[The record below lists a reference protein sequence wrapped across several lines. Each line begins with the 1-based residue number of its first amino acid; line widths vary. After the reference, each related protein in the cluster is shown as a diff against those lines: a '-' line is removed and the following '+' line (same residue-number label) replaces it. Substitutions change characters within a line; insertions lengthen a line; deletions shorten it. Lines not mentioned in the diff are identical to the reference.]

1 MKENYVTNKY
11 KADQPLI
18 LSIESSCDE
27 TAAAVLYGERE
38 VRADIVAS
46 QVKLHSEY
54 GGVVPELAC
63 RAHTEAVAPVVE
75 RALNEAGAT
84 LDDLDAIAVTRGP
97 GLVGALLVGL
107 SFAKGLAWSRD
118 IPLVGVHH
126 LKAHLAAANIEFEI
140 EGPYVGLVVSGG
152 HTALYHTQNGA
163 DFRLLGQTVDD
174 AAGEAF
180 DKVAKV
186 MGLGYP
192 GGVVIDR
199 LAKEGDP
206 ACFKFPRPMLH
217 KGGLDFSFSGLKT
230 ALRLHVEKYTGEM
243 TPQEVADTCAS
254 FQEAAVDTLVTKTMR
269 ALKETGAT
277 QLVVCGGV
285 ACNSRLRAKMA
296 EAMDKR
302 GHKLMIPSPRLCT
315 DNAVMVAA
323 AGRRSFLE
331 GVRDTMELNAVPTWP
346 LDQ

>member
-1 MKENYVTNKY
+1 VTDKF
-11 KADQPLI
+11 KAAQPLI

-27 TAAAVLYGERE
+27 TAAAVLYGVRE
-38 VRADIVAS
+38 VRADIIAS
-46 QVKLHSEY
+46 QVALHSEY

-63 RAHTEAVAPVVE
+63 RAHTESIAPVVE
-75 RALNEAGAT
+75 RALGDAGAT

-107 SFAKGLAWSRD
+107 SFAKGLAWSRG

-126 LKAHLAAANIEFEI
+126 LKAHLAAVTIEHEI
-140 EGPYVGLVVSGG
+140 EGSYVGLVVSGG
-152 HTALYHTQNGA
+152 HTALYHTENGS

-192 GGVVIDR
+192 GGVVVDR

-206 ACFKFPRPMLH
+206 ARFKFPRPMLN

-230 ALRLHVEKYTGEM
+230 ALRLHVEKYLKPM
-243 TPQEVADTCAS
+243 TAAETADTCAS

-269 ALKETGAT
+269 ALKATGAT

-285 ACNSRLRAKMA
+285 ACNSRLRVKMDQ
-296 EAMDKR
+296 ETKLR
-302 GHKLMIPSPRLCT
+302 GFKLMIPTPRLCT

-323 AGRRSFLE
+323 AGRRNFLD

-346 LDQ
+346 LEQ